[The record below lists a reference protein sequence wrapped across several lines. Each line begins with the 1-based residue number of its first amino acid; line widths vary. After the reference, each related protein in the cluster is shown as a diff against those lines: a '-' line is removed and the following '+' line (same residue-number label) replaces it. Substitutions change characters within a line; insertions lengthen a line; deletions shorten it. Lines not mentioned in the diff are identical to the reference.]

1 MLVEMNKLEA
11 PSMLLEDFNYIINKA
26 IYQYINKRYNIYDV
40 NQQTTD
46 DLRVLKSTAVLTPNE
61 GANAYGENDP
71 LYGKIA
77 EFNLPLDY
85 MHMLN
90 CLCNFKVAENFK
102 CYNEGD
108 NVQFAARRLTSD
120 AWSQVLNNFYLRP
133 MYKRPYYFI
142 HNVNTNTELPTNP
155 SNWWVSGTD
164 QGHNITLKKGIVLHT
179 SEQAINELGLQETYT
194 ISDIYG
200 GEQIDFP
207 VITLQSGEPK
217 IAQVDPET
225 GNIIGI
231 TGSES
236 EAVGRSF
243 MKFGE
248 TITIVQELPKTI
260 TIGKQSVSLVEKPGM
275 NRYGNASPVRM
286 EIRYGKDSSIFT
298 LDRIYIDYIKTP
310 QHIRLTQEQLDTTR
324 DTSQIMEFPDYVCQE
339 IINELVKLM
348 MENASDPRLQ
358 THIPINQTIANPAQA
373 QQSK

>member
-155 SNWWVSGTD
+155 SNGWVSGTD
-164 QGHNITLKKGIVLHT
+164 YSSSFVGQRIKSNYEAEIDNLGAWMLVGSQHTIFDKGGYYIAYDTDNPDT
-179 SEQAINELGLQETYT
+179 SIDQLYV
-194 ISDIYG
+194 
-200 GEQIDFP
+200 QI
-207 VITLQSGEPK
+207 E
-217 IAQVDPET
+217 
-225 GNIIGI
+225 NN
-231 TGSES
+231 
-236 EAVGRSF
+236 
-243 MKFGE
+243 
-248 TITIVQELPKTI
+248 TITKASTEPLQKVGQSLPKTI